1 VGTALWDT
9 AFGSVRNGV
18 ASCIYLALLGIEL
31 FWWPKRQEQLLSN
44 ADRAAEMARQT
55 QFSD

>member
-1 VGTALWDT
+1 
-9 AFGSVRNGV
+9 V